1 MNIGILAQLKQS
13 KVTGINRVTL
23 GTLSELLKQDVHS
36 HYYYIGNTEWLPI
49 RLDTIDA
56 LYNSAGPIL
65 LNFAVT
71 AHPLDIVHSHYRPF
85 KLSKRIR
92 CGKILT
98 VHDLIP
104 YLHPEWNNNQYD
116 YFDGPIRKCA
126 QEADVVIAVSECT
139 KRDLVEQFHI
149 PDEKIKV
156 VYSGLYPDQFFTADD
171 NGKAIA
177 GLDVGKF
184 IVMVSAVG
192 ANKNHAGLIRAY
204 LQFRLHHPES
214 DIKLVVTG
222 PIRQYQVIREVL
234 EQYSDLAGNVV
245 FTGFVTDEELV
256 WLYRSAEAFAYV
268 SFYEGFGLPILEALS
283 VGKAVICSETS
294 SMPEVG
300 GEAVQYCNPYDVDS
314 IESAIEQVVLNDDR
328 RKELE
333 KMAMAQASKFSYENT
348 ARETLEI
355 YRLFEG

>member
-1 MNIGILAQLKQS
+1 MNIGILAQLRQS

-23 GTLSELLKQDVHS
+23 GTLNELQKQDTQN

-49 RLDTIDA
+49 RLDTIDI
-56 LYNSAGPIL
+56 LYDSAKSIS

-85 KLSKRIR
+85 ELSRSIR

-126 QEADVVIAVSECT
+126 QETDVVIAVSECT

-149 PDEKIKV
+149 PEEKIKV
-156 VYSGLYPDQFFTADD
+156 VYSGLYPKQLFAADD
-171 NGKAIA
+171 KGKAVR
-177 GLDVGKF
+177 GLIRDKF
-184 IVMVSAVG
+184 IIMVSAVG
-192 ANKNHAGLIRAY
+192 ANKNHAGLIKAY
-204 LQFRLHHPES
+204 LQFCSHHPQS
-214 DIKLVVTG
+214 DIRLVVTG
-222 PIRQYQVIREVL
+222 PVRQYQVIRDVL
-234 EQYSDLAGNVV
+234 EQYPDLLENII
-245 FTGFVTDEELV
+245 FTGFVTDEELI
-256 WLYRSAEAFAYV
+256 WLYRNALAFAYV

-300 GEAVQYCNPYDVDS
+300 GEAVQYCNPYDIDS
-314 IESAIEQVVLNDDR
+314 IEDAIGQVVLNESR

-333 KMAMAQASKFSYENT
+333 QKAIVQASKFSYENT
-348 ARETLEI
+348 AQKTLEI
-355 YRLFEG
+355 YRLFEK

>member
-1 MNIGILAQLKQS
+1 MNIGILAQLRQS

-23 GTLSELLKQDVHS
+23 GTLCELQKQDVQN

-49 RLDTIDA
+49 RLDTIDV
-56 LYNSAGPIL
+56 LYNSAEAIS
-65 LNFAVT
+65 LNFALT

-85 KLSKRIR
+85 ELSSGIR
-92 CGKILT
+92 CGRILT

-126 QEADVVIAVSECT
+126 QEADAVIAVSECT
-139 KRDLVEQFHI
+139 KRDLVEHFHI
-149 PDEKIKV
+149 RDEKIKV
-156 VYSGLYPDQFFTADD
+156 IYSGLYPKQLFTAGDR
-171 NGKAIA
+171 GKAVA
-177 GLDVGKF
+177 GLDSGGF
-184 IVMVSAVG
+184 IIMVSAVG
-192 ANKNHAGLIRAY
+192 ANKNQAGLIRAY

-214 DIKLVVTG
+214 DTKLVVAG
-222 PIRQYQVIREVL
+222 PVRQYQVIRDVL
-234 EQYSDLAGNVV
+234 EHYPDLSEQVV
-245 FTGFVTDEELV
+245 FTGYVTDEELV
-256 WLYRSAEAFAYV
+256 WLYRNALAFAYV

-300 GEAVQYCNPYDVDS
+300 GEAAQYCNPYDIDS
-314 IESAIEQVVLNDDR
+314 MEAAIGQIVLDKNR

-333 KMAMAQASKFSYENT
+333 GKALAQASKFSYEKT
-348 ARETLEI
+348 ARETLEM
-355 YRLFEG
+355 YRLFEK